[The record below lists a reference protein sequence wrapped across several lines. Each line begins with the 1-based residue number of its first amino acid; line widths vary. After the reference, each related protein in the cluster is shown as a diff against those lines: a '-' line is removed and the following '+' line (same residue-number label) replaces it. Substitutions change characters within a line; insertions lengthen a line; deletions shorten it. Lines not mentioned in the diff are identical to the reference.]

1 MGVKDGVRGLLDR
14 GAAGSARLRRVRR
27 ALEPASLRL
36 LWVLRRPAR
45 PLPDRYG
52 YTRGRIADR
61 RYVEQFLTD
70 NADAIAG
77 HCLEIQNAN
86 YVRKFG
92 GDRVVKVDVLDIDP
106 ENAFA
111 TIVGDLHDLT
121 AVESDTFDCVVLT
134 SVLQFL
140 RDPPAAL
147 REVHRIL
154 APGGTALVTV
164 PTLPPLDF
172 EAHAD
177 RWRFM
182 PTGARELH
190 EAAFGADNVSVTAFG
205 NLLTAVARLTGLAEE
220 DLPAKAFA
228 FDDGI
233 YPVVVGVRA
242 TKAAGATGG
251 G

>member
-1 MGVKDGVRGLLDR
+1 MGVKEGVRALLGRGPSGSDR
-14 GAAGSARLRRVRR
+14 VSQVRR

-36 LWVLRRPAR
+36 LWVLHRPAR
-45 PLPDRYG
+45 RLPDRYG

-61 RYVEQFLTD
+61 RYIEQFLAA

-92 GDRVVKVDVLDIDP
+92 GDRVVKADVLDIDATNP
-106 ENAFA
+106 LA
-111 TIVGDLHDLT
+111 TIVGDLHSLT
-121 AVESDTFDCVVLT
+121 DVESGTFDCVVLT

-140 RDPPAAL
+140 RDPWSAL

-172 EAHAD
+172 ESDAD

-182 PTGARELH
+182 PTGAREMH
-190 EAAFGADNVSVTAFG
+190 EAVFGSQHVSVVSFG

-220 DLPAKAFA
+220 DLPRQAFSV
-228 FDDGI
+228 DDAI

-242 TKAAGATGG
+242 TKAAGGDE
-251 G
+251 